1 MGIRDSADWLA
12 KAVDEFNRHSG
23 RKDGAQV
30 VSCLSNGLTI
40 LREGVYLR
48 VHQDVELAVGRDS
61 MLMPVSELRARQQVA
76 EETDVYQVAES
87 AAAARQRGYVA
98 APADWYGPWLVRL
111 RLGKAELDAEI
122 DERVRAYQSKSPDE
136 RRLAFTD
143 ALARLMPE
151 SLDAPLVLFRL
162 VPLAVQIAT
171 ACAFGDRRTATDLRR
186 QQTAILPAIADCRN
200 CQGRLLECVEQCRAC
215 GNPLWKH
222 AWLVAAD

>member
-12 KAVDEFNRHSG
+12 KAVEQFNRHAG

-30 VSCLSNGLTI
+30 VHCLSNGLTI

-61 MLMPVSELRARQQVA
+61 MLIPVSELRARQQVV

-87 AAAARQRGYVA
+87 AAAAGQRGYVA

-111 RLGKAELDAEI
+111 RLGKAELDAKI

-143 ALARLMPE
+143 ALARLLPE
-151 SLDAPLVLFRL
+151 SLEAPLVLFRL

-171 ACAFGDRRTATDLRR
+171 ACAFGDRRTAADLRR
-186 QQTAILPAIADCRN
+186 QQTAILPAIADCRK